1 MAEFAMKDLVE
12 KKGISDRF
20 LIESAAA
27 FSTAIKDGIG
37 EPVNVYAQKAME
49 KYGIR
54 CCEKRARRMEPSD
67 YEKFDHI
74 VVMDRK
80 NIRAV
85 DRYTAEDTEKK
96 LPSTY
101 EYGYAYGL
109 YSYRRYV
116 FENVDLSKYEHL
128 YLNIHLEEDYE
139 VSPFVI
145 LDIYDSVAP
154 TKEYKLTERDK
165 KALLR

>member
-12 KKGISDRF
+12 KKGISDQF

-96 LPSTY
+96 LKLLLQYAGYGIGDDERFDEIYDPRLTLDY
-101 EYGYAYGL
+101 EEA
-109 YSYRRYV
+109 
-116 FENVDLSKYEHL
+116 
-128 YLNIHLEEDYE
+128 LEE
-139 VSPFVI
+139 I
-145 LDIYDSVAP
+145 RIGCQGLL
-154 TKEYKLTERDK
+154 EYLLEER
-165 KALLR
+165 